1 MIYRFIDNIGDFFT
15 PGYYTD
21 DFMDKVISMYINSI
35 DTLEDTEDGDRDS
48 KSAIIRSINSRFS
61 GLKAKYYA
69 FKNLVIENKLHKKH
83 IIKETHEFNSEVMA
97 ALGYDT
103 TPAYSSWIHID
114 SHSVVPAR
122 SVLVNGDKTR
132 LVIMEMQPMIKCSED
147 DQPAGLFE
155 QQYNDD
161 EVTKEQKYF
170 YPHWSEVIQ
179 KPLPEGCKISP
190 SKINEA
196 VSAIFNLPE
205 QRPQYILILA
215 GNVIML
221 IEQDK
226 WDHGAYL
233 KFDLEELFSE
243 ASIAKFKDYY
253 TLFYLLT
260 AKEVLAGDAH
270 LMEQISEESFKNAYE
285 VTKDLKNGVIRAVE
299 LLANEAIHYKKNV
312 LGLEFDETDD
322 SFEAK
327 VKDDCLTIIYRL
339 LFIFYAEARP
349 EIGILPMN
357 DEIYAKGYSLDI
369 LRDLEQTPL
378 KSDQERNSYFFNDSL
393 WTLFRLIC
401 EGHHDADNQFVSF
414 SVRKI
419 DSPLFDDSQLKV
431 LQGVRFRNCI
441 WQEIICSLSLSEE
454 QSRKSRGRISYANLG
469 INQLGSVYESLLAY
483 RGFYAEE
490 DYIEVHKAND
500 PKDGTFLVPRS
511 RMGDFHDNE
520 ILKKPNGEM
529 VVLEKGQF
537 VYRLNGRDRKKSASY
552 YTPEILTKSTV
563 KYTLKGFVDRLES
576 GEMEAKELLKLKI
589 LEPAMGAAAFQNEVI
604 NQVAE
609 LYLKYRQK
617 ETGKRIAPH
626 KYRDELQKVKAYIAT
641 KNIYGVDLNPTAI
654 ELGKLSLWLNVI
666 HKDMETPFFGH
677 RIALGNAVIGAWF
690 KAYDESELCKAERTK
705 YVNTEWWTKAPH
717 LLHFSKERKKIVR
730 KVNEIYHFLVPDKNM
745 LGVLKIAE
753 QKAAN
758 PEKAKAM
765 AAILKEWTKPI
776 TKEETLI
783 LRRLSQGI
791 DKLISDYIVYQEKI
805 EKLTANNYEVWEHR
819 TYHNAAISMFSDKQA
834 LIDSRNA
841 RNNAFY
847 KLKTIMDYW
856 CSLWFWEYEDSIL
869 LPQNRADYWLDIQ
882 GIIGLSF
889 SSAPAPKAPVVT
901 ETLPDLFAQDEEPQL
916 DEEEETVYTRQDAKE
931 ILEKYKSDSVL
942 FEESGRIPI
951 VQKLADRYHFFH
963 PMLEFIEVFWLRDGF
978 DVIVGNPPWLKLEFD
993 ESDIIA
999 ERYPEISI
1007 RKVSAPQAR
1016 SMRDS
1021 LFAEN
1026 LALKNIYQSE
1036 EIENICCGT
1045 FMNASCNYPLLVG
1058 QQTNL
1063 YKCVLENGFY
1073 MISPIGYMGLLHPE
1087 TVYDDPKGQPLRK
1100 EIYKRLRYHFQY
1112 QNALNLFAEVAHRER
1127 YGTSI
1132 YGYHREYTSFDSIN
1146 NLFHPMTIDLCY
1158 SHDGCGK
1165 CGGIKVN
1172 GDWNLSGH
1180 KERIIHYN
1188 EENLTVLRDTFEDST
1203 ADWSTVKLTSIHS
1216 SQIIDIFKRIS
1227 LFKKHVR
1234 DYEYINTEGL
1244 HEANAVDAGI
1254 MTRETKEAAID
1265 SYEVIY
1271 SGPHFFISTPTYKT
1285 PRSKCINKADYD
1297 TINQTL
1303 ISADYIQRTN
1313 YVPRISVPE
1322 YKNLFQG
1329 FPVAKDSNGNN
1340 ICEPWIDYYKIA
1352 CRKMLNQAGERT
1364 LTGCIL
1370 PPKVSHI
1377 NGAISFVF
1385 KKREYMIECMGLL
1398 SSTLLDFYLKTIGA
1412 QNLNRSRFD
1421 SFPLGIESKF
1431 LTSLYARTLLL
1442 NCLTSAYSNLWENMW
1457 KNDYT
1462 KEVWSKND
1470 TRLKDFTLLHQ
1481 HWSWE
1486 IPLRNFY
1493 ERRLALVEID
1503 VIVAMALGLEL
1514 KDLEMI
1520 YTIQFPVLQQNE
1532 EDTWYDQ
1539 KGNIV
1544 FTCSKGLVGIG
1555 LDRKDWENIKDQK
1568 EGETYVHT
1576 IDPAKSE
1583 LYGGQ
1588 HVTYYAPYTKC
1599 DRIEDYRRAWAHF
1612 EKIFKEEE

>member
-243 ASIAKFKDYY
+243 ASISKFKDYY

-299 LLANEAIHYKKNV
+299 LLANEAIHYKKKV

-431 LQGVRFRNCI
+431 LQRVRFRNCI

-791 DKLISDYIVYQEKI
+791 DKLISDYIVHQEKI

-901 ETLPDLFAQDEEPQL
+901 ETLPDLFSQDEETQV
-916 DEEEETVYTRQDAKE
+916 DEEVETVYTRQDAKE
-931 ILEKYKSDSVL
+931 ILEKYKSDSAL

-993 ESDIIA
+993 EKDIIG
-999 ERYPEISI
+999 EKFPEVQI
-1007 RKVSAPQAR
+1007 RKTSTLDVKSIKNAIFESNEFLRCAYINEQVDSTCSA
-1016 SMRDS
+1016 
-1021 LFAEN
+1021 L
-1026 LALKNIYQSE
+1026 
-1036 EIENICCGT
+1036 
-1045 FMNASCNYPLLVG
+1045 FMNAQANYPLLLG

-1063 YKCVLENGFY
+1063 YKCVLENGLALL
-1073 MISPIGYMGLLHPE
+1073 SEHGYMGLLHPDGI
-1087 TVYDDPKGQPLRK
+1087 YDDPNGQPLRK
-1100 EIYKRLRYHFQY
+1100 AVYRHLQYHFQFV
-1112 QNALNLFAEVAHRER
+1112 NVLKLFAEILHWTI
-1127 YGTSI
+1127 YSI
-1132 YGYHREYTSFDSIN
+1132 QVYRGKESEPNFISIN
-1146 NLFHPMTIDLCY
+1146 NLYHPSTIESSLV
-1158 SHDGCGK
+1158 HDGTGK
-1165 CGGIKVN
+1165 CYGLKIGGKWNVN
-1172 GDWNLSGH
+1172 GH
-1180 KERIIHYN
+1180 KSRIIHYTK
-1188 EENLTVLRDTFEDST
+1188 EELLILSQTFEDSN
-1203 ADWSTVKLTSIHS
+1203 DWESAKLTCIHS
-1216 SQIIDIFKRIS
+1216 LDIIEILKIFNSFSTHVSDFERIIR
-1227 LFKKHVR
+1227 VGW
-1234 DYEYINTEGL
+1234 D
-1244 HEANAVDAGI
+1244 EANAVKAGI
-1254 MTRETKEAAID
+1254 VKPGLYEDFHGPYET
-1265 SYEVIY
+1265 IY
-1271 SGPHFFISTPTYKT
+1271 SGPHFYVANPLYKT
-1285 PRSKCINKADYD
+1285 PRSKYKSHADYD
-1297 TINQTL
+1297 SIDLSKIGQNYRARTL
-1303 ISADYIQRTN
+1303 YKPGIDLIEFRATN
-1313 YVPRISVPE
+1313 P
-1322 YKNLFQG
+1322 G
-1329 FPVAKDSNGNN
+1329 FEGSSY
-1340 ICEPWIDYYKIA
+1340 WIDYYKLA
-1352 CRKMLNQAGERT
+1352 FRKMLSQSGERT
-1364 LTGCIL
+1364 LTSSIL
-1370 PPKVSHI
+1370 PAKTSHV
-1377 NGAISFVF
+1377 GGVISIAFKDLKELVEFSGLSFSIVF
-1385 KKREYMIECMGLL
+1385 
-1398 SSTLLDFYLKTIGA
+1398 DFIMKTIGA
-1412 QNLNRSRFD
+1412 GNLYDSRLA
-1421 SFPLGIESKF
+1421 SFPLGIAKKYIAPLFVRS
-1431 LTSLYARTLLL
+1431 LLL
-1442 NCLTSAYSNLWENMW
+1442 NCLTEDYAELWNKCW
-1457 KNDYT
+1457 NNVYNNDS
-1462 KEVWSKND
+1462 WSIND
-1470 TRLKDFTLLHQ
+1470 TRLKNFEGLKSTWDST
-1481 HWSWE
+1481 
-1486 IPLRNFY
+1486 IPLKTYY
-1493 ERRLALVEID
+1493 ERRIALVEID
-1503 VIVAMALGLEL
+1503 VITALALGLNLQHLEL
-1514 KDLEMI
+1514 IYEM
-1520 YTIQFPVLQQNE
+1520 QFPVLQQNE

-1544 FTCSKGLVGIG
+1544 FTCSKGLTGVG
-1555 LDRKDWENIKDQK
+1555 LDRKDWETIRNQK

-1588 HVTYYAPYTKC
+1588 QVTYYAPYTKC
-1599 DRIEDYRRAWAHF
+1599 DRIDDYRRAWAHF

>member
-83 IIKETHEFNSEVMA
+83 IIKETHEFNSEVME

-122 SVLVNGDKTR
+122 SVLVNGDKTK

-243 ASIAKFKDYY
+243 ASISKFKDYY

-500 PKDGTFLVPRS
+500 PKDGTFLIPRS

-563 KYTLKGFVDRLES
+563 KYTLIGFVDRLES

-690 KAYDESELCKAERTK
+690 KAYDESELCKTERTK

-717 LLHFSKERKKIVR
+717 LLHFSKERKKIIR
-730 KVNEIYHFLVPDKNM
+730 KVNEIYHFLLPDKNM
-745 LGVLKIAE
+745 LGVLKISE

-758 PEKAKAM
+758 PEKAKKM

-776 TKEETLI
+776 TKEETVI

-791 DKLISDYIVYQEKI
+791 DKLISDYIQYQEKV

-819 TYHNAAISMFSDKQA
+819 SYQNFAISHFNDKQA
-834 LIDSRNA
+834 LVDSRNA

-856 CSLWFWEYEDSIL
+856 CSLWFWEYEDSAL
-869 LPQNRADYWLDIQ
+869 LPEDRMNYWLDIQ
-882 GIIGLSF
+882 GIIGLNM
-889 SSAPAPKAPVVT
+889 SSTPQSKPEESKEV
-901 ETLPDLFAQDEEPQL
+901 LPDLFAAEE
-916 DEEEETVYTRQDAKE
+916 DNTEEEEVVYTRQDADD
-931 ILEKYKSDSVL
+931 IMSKYKSRATLLDEV
-942 FEESGRIPI
+942 EENFRIPI
-951 VQKLADRYHFFH
+951 VQKLAERYHFFH

-978 DVIVGNPPWLKLEFD
+978 DVIVGNPPWIITEFD
-993 ESDIIA
+993 VLDLFSDK
-999 ERYPEISI
+999 YPELILRGHTSPSV
-1007 RKVSAPQAR
+1007 RAEKEKYFYGAP
-1016 SMRDS
+1016 
-1021 LFAEN
+1021 E
-1026 LALKNIYQSE
+1026 LKIAYQQESTGQVCSNIFTGS
-1036 EIENICCGT
+1036 C
-1045 FMNASCNYPLLVG
+1045 CNYPYLTG
-1058 QQTNL
+1058 IKTDL
-1063 YKCVLENGFY
+1063 YLCILENSLDILSSEGF
-1073 MISPIGYMGLLHPE
+1073 IGMVHPE
-1087 TVYDDPKGQPLRK
+1087 SVYENARLSTFRE
-1100 EIYKRLRYHFQY
+1100 EIYHRVRYHFQY
-1112 QNALNLFAEVAHRER
+1112 YNELRLFAEVHHEKP
-1127 YGTSI
+1127 YGVNI
-1132 YGYHREYTSFDSIN
+1132 YGGRKEQIGFYSLHNLYHPSTIDGCFTHNGHGICYGKKVQGKWNTLPHKDRIVFFNNDTLSILAKTYENDDACNLCPKLVNTQNQSTINIIKRLSEFPHHVVDFDTIITTGFNETTAVDDNFIERKTGVPSLGDEIILNGPHIYVATSFYKMPRTSVTN
-1146 NLFHPMTIDLCY
+1146 NSSYDVIDYTKIHEDFTPATCFT
-1158 SHDGCGK
+1158 SK
-1165 CGGIKVN
+1165 
-1172 GDWNLSGH
+1172 LSP
-1180 KERIIHYN
+1180 
-1188 EENLTVLRDTFEDST
+1188 
-1203 ADWSTVKLTSIHS
+1203 
-1216 SQIIDIFKRIS
+1216 
-1227 LFKKHVR
+1227 
-1234 DYEYINTEGL
+1234 
-1244 HEANAVDAGI
+1244 VD
-1254 MTRETKEAAID
+1254 
-1265 SYEVIY
+1265 
-1271 SGPHFFISTPTYKT
+1271 F
-1285 PRSKCINKADYD
+1285 RSKIKGFKIEGSENDYD
-1297 TINQTL
+1297 CWL
-1303 ISADYIQRTN
+1303 
-1313 YVPRISVPE
+1313 
-1322 YKNLFQG
+1322 
-1329 FPVAKDSNGNN
+1329 
-1340 ICEPWIDYYKIA
+1340 DYYKLAISEWVGPDA
-1352 CRKMLNQAGERT
+1352 ERT
-1364 LTGCIL
+1364 LSGGIISPGIHHIGTIVSVTFKDLYKMVELAGLISSL
-1370 PPKVSHI
+1370 P
-1377 NGAISFVF
+1377 
-1385 KKREYMIECMGLL
+1385 
-1398 SSTLLDFYLKTIGA
+1398 LDFYMKTTGAKHVKQYRIEAFPIGI
-1412 QNLNRSRFD
+1412 NDKYL
-1421 SFPLGIESKF
+1421 P
-1431 LTSLYARTLLL
+1431 SLLARTLRL
-1442 NCLTSAYSNLWENMW
+1442 NCLTKSYSGLLRAVWKDEYQLENWSISDDRLTPFSSM
-1457 KNDYT
+1457 T
-1462 KEVWSKND
+1462 KEWSYN
-1470 TRLKDFTLLHQ
+1470 T
-1481 HWSWE
+1481 
-1486 IPLRNFY
+1486 PLRTYF
-1493 ERRLALVEID
+1493 ERRQALVEID
-1503 VIVAMALGLEL
+1503 VITAMAIGLKL
-1514 KDLEMI
+1514 YDLESM
-1520 YTIQFPVLQQNE
+1520 YNIQFSVMQGYE
-1532 EDTWYDQ
+1532 EDTFYD
-1539 KGNIV
+1539 KNGNIV
-1544 FTCSKGLVGIG
+1544 YTKNVQGLKGVGISRTIW
-1555 LDRKDWENIKDQK
+1555 DSIRNQK

-1588 HVTYYAPYTKC
+1588 QVTYYAPYTKC

>member
-1 MIYRFIDNIGDFFT
+1 MIYRFIDNIGDYFT
-15 PGYYTD
+15 PGYYTE
-21 DFMDKVISMYINSI
+21 DFKDKVINMYMDSI
-35 DTLEDTEDGDRDS
+35 DTLEETEEGDLDTKG
-48 KSAIIRSINSRFS
+48 ALIRRLNARFS
-61 GLKAKYYA
+61 GLKNKYYQY
-69 FKNLVIENKLHKKH
+69 KNLVKENKLHKKY
-83 IIKETHEFNSEVMA
+83 IIKETHDFNTELME

-103 TPAYSSWIHID
+103 TPAYSQWIHID

-122 SVLVNGDKTR
+122 SVLFNGDQTK
-132 LVIMEMQPMIKCSED
+132 LVILEMQPMIKFNED
-147 DQPAGLFE
+147 EQPAGLFE
-155 QQYNDD
+155 QQFND
-161 EVTKEQKYF
+161 EEGTKTKEQKYY

-179 KPLPEGCKISP
+179 KPIPEGCKIDP
-190 SKINEA
+190 SKVNEA

-215 GNVIML
+215 GNIVML

-226 WDHGAYL
+226 WDQGAYL

-243 ASIAKFKDYY
+243 ASITKFKDYY
-253 TLFYLLT
+253 ALFYLLT
-260 AKEVLAGDAH
+260 AKEILAGDAH
-270 LMEQISEESFKNAYE
+270 LMEQINEESYKNAYE

-299 LLANEAIHYKKNV
+299 LLANEALHHMKNIQ
-312 LGLEFDETDD
+312 GLEFDETDD
-322 SFEAK
+322 TFEAK
-327 VKDDCLTIIYRL
+327 VKDDCLTIVYRL

-401 EGHHDADNQFVSF
+401 EGYHDVDNDFVSF
-414 SVRKI
+414 SVKKI
-419 DSPLFDDSQLKV
+419 DSPLFDDNNLKA
-431 LQGVRFRNCI
+431 LKGVRYRNSV

-469 INQLGSVYESLLAY
+469 VNQLGSVYESLLAY

-490 DYIEVHKAND
+490 DYIEVHKAGD

-511 RMGDFHDNE
+511 RMNDFNDNE
-520 ILKKPNGEM
+520 ILKDNKGNI
-529 VVLEKGQF
+529 VILEKGSF

-563 KYTLKGFVDRLES
+563 KYTLKGFVDKLEA

-604 NQVAE
+604 NQVSE

-765 AAILKEWTKPI
+765 AAIIKEWTKPI

-791 DKLISDYIVYQEKI
+791 DKLISDYIIHQEKI

-856 CSLWFWEYEDSIL
+856 CSLWFWEYEDSLL

-889 SSAPAPKAPVVT
+889 SATPVQKAPVVT
-901 ETLPDLFAQDEEPQL
+901 ETLPNLFAQDEETQV
-916 DEEEETVYTRQDAKE
+916 DEEVETVYTRQDAKE

-951 VQKLADRYHFFH
+951 VQKLAERYHFFH

-978 DVIVGNPPWLKLEFD
+978 DVIVGNPPWIKLEFD
-993 ESDIIA
+993 EKDIIA
-999 ERYPEISI
+999 EKYPEVAI
-1007 RKVSAPQAR
+1007 RKTSAPEVR
-1016 SMRDS
+1016 EKKEH
-1021 LFAEN
+1021 LFN
-1026 LALKNIYQSE
+1026 NSNIYSLYKSESE
-1036 EIENICCGT
+1036 ECYCQSVFLNSV
-1045 FMNASCNYPLLVG
+1045 ANYSLLVG
-1058 QQTNL
+1058 QQTDL
-1063 YKCVLENGFY
+1063 YKCILTNCFDLLSNNGF
-1073 MISPIGYMGLLHPE
+1073 MGLLHPE
-1087 TVYDDPKGQPLRK
+1087 SVYDDPKGQPLRK
-1100 EIYKRLRYHFQY
+1100 VIFNRLRYHFQY
-1112 QNALNLFAEVAHRER
+1112 HNELSLFAEVHHSTK
-1127 YGTSI
+1127 YGTQVYGGTQSI
-1132 YGYHREYTSFDSIN
+1132 INFDSIH
-1146 NLFHPMTIDLCY
+1146 NLFHPSTVDACY
-1158 SHDGCGK
+1158 IHPGGGK
-1165 CGGIKVN
+1165 CPGIKER
-1172 GDWNLSGH
+1172 GKWCIDGH
-1180 KERIIHYN
+1180 KNRIVHIGPEELQIIANTFEDGAEYTTTKLVSIHAIDII
-1188 EENLTVLRDTFEDST
+1188 TVLRALSTFPT
-1203 ADWSTVKLTSIHS
+1203 
-1216 SQIIDIFKRIS
+1216 
-1227 LFKKHVR
+1227 HVR
-1234 DYEYINTEGL
+1234 DYDRVITEGL
-1244 HEANAVDAGI
+1244 HETNAVDEGI
-1254 MTRETKEAAID
+1254 MVRQSSYTSIDNYET
-1265 SYEVIY
+1265 IY
-1271 SGPHFFISTPTYKT
+1271 SGPHFFVSNPLYKN
-1285 PRSKCINKADYD
+1285 PRTNCKLNSDYD
-1297 TINQTL
+1297 TLNLLNIPE
-1303 ISADYIQRTN
+1303 DYIPRTN
-1313 YVPRISVPE
+1313 YKPIVSE
-1322 YKNLFQG
+1322 SKFKNLIPG
-1329 FPVAKDSNGNN
+1329 FCIEDTGDEIVYDA
-1340 ICEPWIDYYKIA
+1340 WIDYYKLA
-1352 CRKMLNQAGERT
+1352 FRRMVGAGSERT
-1364 LTGCIL
+1364 LSGAIL
-1370 PPKVSHI
+1370 PTKVSHS
-1377 NGAISFVF
+1377 GAVISIIF
-1385 KKREYMIECMGLL
+1385 KDERLLVELTAL
-1398 SSTLLDFYLKTIGA
+1398 SSSVPLDFYLKSIGA
-1412 QNLNRSRFD
+1412 MNFHTSRVE
-1421 SFPLGIESKF
+1421 SLPLGIQEKYRNP
-1431 LTSLYARTLLL
+1431 LIVRALML
-1442 NCLTSAYSNLWENMW
+1442 NCLTKPYSILWEKCYQETFIKDNW
-1457 KNDYT
+1457 SYT
-1462 KEVWSKND
+1462 DS
-1470 TRLKDFTLLHQ
+1470 RLSPYSRLHRK
-1481 HWSWE
+1481 WD
-1486 IPLRNFY
+1486 INTPLRSLY
-1493 ERRLALVEID
+1493 ERRQALIEID
-1503 VIVAMALGLEL
+1503 VISAMALGLSL
-1514 KDLEMI
+1514 KDLEFI
-1520 YTIQFPVLQQNE
+1520 YSIQFPILQQNE
-1532 EDTWYDQ
+1532 EDTWYDS
-1539 KGNIV
+1539 KGNVV
-1544 FTCSKGLVGIG
+1544 FTCSRGLLGVGVE
-1555 LDRKDWENIKDQK
+1555 RTTWESIRNQK
-1568 EGETYVHT
+1568 EGETYIHT

-1583 LYGGQ
+1583 LYSGQ
-1588 HVTYYAPYTKC
+1588 QVTYYAPYTKC
-1599 DRIEDYRRAWAHF
+1599 DRIEDYRRAWTHF

>member
-690 KAYDESELCKAERTK
+690 KAYDESELCKTERTK
-705 YVNTEWWTKAPH
+705 YVNTEWWTKSPH
-717 LLHFSKERKKIVR
+717 LLHFSKERKKIIR
-730 KVNEIYHFLVPDKNM
+730 KVNEIYHFLLPDKNM
-745 LGVLKIAE
+745 LGVLKISE

-758 PEKAKAM
+758 PEKAKKM

-776 TKEETLI
+776 TKEETVI

-791 DKLISDYIVYQEKI
+791 DKLICDYIQYQEKV

-819 TYHNAAISMFSDKQA
+819 SYQNFAISHFNDKQA
-834 LIDSRNA
+834 LVDSRNA

-856 CSLWFWEYEDSIL
+856 CSLWFWEYEDSAL
-869 LPQNRADYWLDIQ
+869 LPEDRMNYWLDIQ
-882 GIIGLSF
+882 GIIGLNM
-889 SSAPAPKAPVVT
+889 SSTPQSKPEESKEV
-901 ETLPDLFAQDEEPQL
+901 LPDLFATEE
-916 DEEEETVYTRQDAKE
+916 DNTEEEEVVYTRQDADD
-931 ILEKYKSDSVL
+931 IMSKYKSRATLLDEV
-942 FEESGRIPI
+942 EENFRIPI

-978 DVIVGNPPWLKLEFD
+978 DVIVGNPPWLKLVFEEGD
-993 ESDIIA
+993 LISDK
-999 ERYPEISI
+999 YPEVSI
-1007 RKVSAPQAR
+1007 RKISGPEINKRKENFLSNPFLKEQFR
-1016 SMRDS
+1016 NEE
-1021 LFAEN
+1021 AEFYCST
-1026 LALKNIYQSE
+1026 A
-1036 EIENICCGT
+1036 
-1045 FMNASCNYPLLVG
+1045 FMNAGCNYPLLIG

-1063 YKCVLENGFY
+1063 YRCVLENCLQL
-1073 MISPIGYMGLLHPE
+1073 IANTGYLGLLHPE
-1087 TVYDDPKGQPLRK
+1087 GIYDDPKGSTLRK
-1100 EIYKRLRYHFQY
+1100 HIYPRLRYHFQY
-1112 QNALNLFAEVAHRER
+1112 VNELQLFAEVHHSTK
-1127 YGTSI
+1127 YGCHIYSGTQNAIHFQSI
-1132 YGYHREYTSFDSIN
+1132 HNLYHPSTV
-1146 NLFHPMTIDLCY
+1146 DLCY
-1158 SHDGCGK
+1158 NHDGNGI
-1165 CGGIKVN
+1165 CGGFKQN
-1172 GDWNLSGH
+1172 GKW
-1180 KERIIHYN
+1180 
-1188 EENLTVLRDTFEDST
+1188 
-1203 ADWSTVKLTSIHS
+1203 
-1216 SQIIDIFKRIS
+1216 
-1227 LFKKHVR
+1227 
-1234 DYEYINTEGL
+1234 NTEGHKQRIVNFKETELKILANTFEPGASWESTKLVSVHSTAVIDILGKLSSFKTHTEDFLPFITQAL
-1244 HEANAVDAGI
+1244 HETYAVTDGTMIRDTDYPAYN
-1254 MTRETKEAAID
+1254 E
-1265 SYEVIY
+1265 YEMIY
-1271 SGPHFFISTPTYKT
+1271 SGPHLFVSNPVYKN
-1285 PRSKCINKADYD
+1285 PYEVCKLNSDYD
-1297 TINQTL
+1297 AIDICQ
-1303 ISADYIQRTN
+1303 IDEDFFPRHN
-1313 YVPRISVPE
+1313 YKPKTDLHN
-1322 YKNLFQG
+1322 YKNIIKG
-1329 FPVAKDSNGNN
+1329 FDEQDCPL
-1340 ICEPWIDYYKIA
+1340 WIDSYRCA
-1352 CRKMLNQAGERT
+1352 FRKRVGSASERT
-1364 LTGCIL
+1364 LTGAII
-1370 PPKVSHI
+1370 PPKTSHI
-1377 NGAISFVF
+1377 ATVISLMF
-1385 KKREYMIECMGLL
+1385 KNTKHLL
-1398 SSTLLDFYLKTIGA
+1398 EFTGITSSLTLDFYIKTTGCADIYPT
-1412 QNLNRSRFD
+1412 NLN
-1421 SFPLGIESKF
+1421 SFPLGIDSKY
-1431 LTSLYARTLLL
+1431 LNELIPRVLLL
-1442 NCLTSAYSNLWENMW
+1442 NCVNKAYTQLWNSNFEDSY
-1457 KNDYT
+1457 KNCR
-1462 KEVWSKND
+1462 WSIKD
-1470 TRLKDFTLLHQ
+1470 ERLKPFSTLEAI
-1481 HWSWE
+1481 WNSKT
-1486 IPLRNFY
+1486 PLRNYF
-1493 ERRLALVEID
+1493 ERRYALVEID
-1503 VIVAMALGLEL
+1503 VITAMAFGLTL
-1514 KDLEMI
+1514 SDLITM
-1520 YTIQFPVLQQNE
+1520 YKIQFPIMQQYE
-1532 EDTWYDQ
+1532 DDTWYD
-1539 KGNIV
+1539 KNGNIV
-1544 FTCSKGLVGIG
+1544 FTCSKGLIGVGV
-1555 LDRKDWENIKDQK
+1555 DRKVWDIIRYQK
-1568 EGETYVHT
+1568 AGETHSHT
-1576 IDPAKSE
+1576 IDPARSE

-1588 HVTYYAPYTKC
+1588 QVTYYAPYTKC
-1599 DRIEDYRRAWAHF
+1599 DRIEDYRKAWAHF

>member
-61 GLKAKYYA
+61 GLKAKYYT

-83 IIKETHEFNSEVMA
+83 IIKETHEFNSEVME

-205 QRPQYILILA
+205 QRPQYILLLA
-215 GNVIML
+215 GNIIML

-717 LLHFSKERKKIVR
+717 LLHFSKERKKIIR

-791 DKLISDYIVYQEKI
+791 DKLISDYIVHQEKI

-889 SSAPAPKAPVVT
+889 SSAPTPKTPVVT
-901 ETLPDLFAQDEEPQL
+901 ETLPDLFSQDEETQV
-916 DEEEETVYTRQDAKE
+916 DEEVETVYTRQDAKE

-951 VQKLADRYHFFH
+951 VQKLAERYHFFH

-993 ESDIIA
+993 EQDIIA
-999 ERYPEISI
+999 EKYPEVAV
-1007 RKVSAPQAR
+1007 RKISAPK
-1016 SMRDS
+1016 
-1021 LFAEN
+1021 
-1026 LALKNIYQSE
+1026 LKNIKVELFDNNPIIRSVYNNE
-1036 EIENICCGT
+1036 LVENVCSGI
-1045 FMNASCNYPLLVG
+1045 FMNSFCNYSILNG

-1063 YKCVLENGFY
+1063 YKCVLANGF
-1073 MISPIGYMGLLHPE
+1073 SLLSNFGNMGLLHPE
-1087 TVYDDPKGQPLRK
+1087 GIYDDPKGEPLRK
-1100 EIYKRLRYHFQY
+1100 IVYHRLRYHFQFC
-1112 QNALNLFAEVAHRER
+1112 NELLLFAEIDHHTK
-1127 YGTSI
+1127 YGCHI
-1132 YGYHREYTSFDSIN
+1132 YGEEKNTIDFFSIH
-1146 NLFHPMTIDLCY
+1146 NLFHPTTID
-1158 SHDGCGK
+1158 GCFVHNGGGT
-1165 CGGIKVN
+1165 CHGIKKE
-1172 GDWNLSGH
+1172 GRWNIESHAKRLIRFTDKELKVLAKVFDNTVESYESTKLMSIHTTDIIQILEKLSSF
-1180 KERIIHYN
+1180 
-1188 EENLTVLRDTFEDST
+1188 TSFLRDYRT
-1203 ADWSTVKLTSIHS
+1203 
-1216 SQIIDIFKRIS
+1216 II
-1227 LFKKHVR
+1227 
-1234 DYEYINTEGL
+1234 TEGL
-1244 HEANAVDAGI
+1244 HNTGAVVDGTI
-1254 MTRETKEAAID
+1254 KKVD
-1265 SYEVIY
+1265 DYYPDYENYELIF
-1271 SGPHFFISTPTYKT
+1271 SGPHFYENTPFNKT
-1285 PRSKCINKADYD
+1285 PRKICGFNLDYD
-1297 TINQTL
+1297 LLNHHLTCD
-1303 ISADYIQRTN
+1303 DYCPRTN
-1313 YVPRISVPE
+1313 YIPIIDLIR
-1322 YKNLFQG
+1322 YKNLIPG
-1329 FPVAKDSNGNN
+1329 FIEEK
-1340 ICEPWIDYYKIA
+1340 PWIDHYRVAY
-1352 CRKMLNQAGERT
+1352 RNMLGQSGERT
-1364 LTGCIL
+1364 LVSTII
-1370 PPKVSHI
+1370 PPKTSHVHTVCSVCFETDD
-1377 NGAISFVF
+1377 NC
-1385 KKREYMIECMGLL
+1385 IELAAL
-1398 SSTLLDFYLKTIGA
+1398 SGSIILDFYAKTLGA
-1412 QNLNRSRFD
+1412 SNLSVSRLG
-1421 SFPLGIESKF
+1421 SFPLGLNVQYKEQ
-1431 LTSLYARTLLL
+1431 LTSRILRL
-1442 NCLTSAYSNLWENMW
+1442 NCLTSAYSQLWENNYSDNYRKHNW
-1457 KNDYT
+1457 SLNDDRLSPFSNLNKKWCRGYTLKN
-1462 KEVWSKND
+1462 
-1470 TRLKDFTLLHQ
+1470 
-1481 HWSWE
+1481 
-1486 IPLRNFY
+1486 IY
-1493 ERRLALVEID
+1493 ERRYAQIEID
-1503 VIVAMALGLEL
+1503 VICAIGLNL
-1514 KDLEMI
+1514 SLDDLILM
-1520 YTIQFPVLQQNE
+1520 YNLQFPVLKNNE
-1532 EDTWYDQ
+1532 DNTWYDS
-1539 KGNIV
+1539 KGNVV
-1544 FTCSKGLVGIG
+1544 FTQNRGLLGAGV
-1555 LDRKDWENIKDQK
+1555 DNKTWEIIRDQK
-1568 EGETYVHT
+1568 DGEIYIHT
-1576 IDPAKSE
+1576 IDPARSE

-1588 HVTYYAPYTKC
+1588 QVTYYAPYTKC
-1599 DRIEDYRRAWAHF
+1599 DRIEDYKRAWAHF

>member
-1 MIYRFIDNIGDFFT
+1 MIYRFIDNIGDYFT
-15 PGYYTD
+15 PGYYTE
-21 DFMDKVISMYINSI
+21 DFKDKVINMYMDSI
-35 DTLEDTEDGDRDS
+35 DTLEETEEGDLDTKGTL
-48 KSAIIRSINSRFS
+48 IRRLNARFS
-61 GLKAKYYA
+61 GLKNKYYQY
-69 FKNLVIENKLHKKH
+69 KNLVKENKLHKKY
-83 IIKETHEFNSEVMA
+83 IIKETHDFNTELME

-103 TPAYSSWIHID
+103 TPAYSQWIHID

-122 SVLVNGDKTR
+122 SVLFNGDQTK
-132 LVIMEMQPMIKCSED
+132 LVILEMQPMIKFNED

-155 QQYNDD
+155 QQFND
-161 EVTKEQKYF
+161 EEGTKTKEQKYY

-179 KPLPEGCKISP
+179 KPIPEGCKIDP
-190 SKINEA
+190 SKVNEA

-215 GNVIML
+215 GNIVML

-226 WDHGAYL
+226 WDQGAYL

-243 ASIAKFKDYY
+243 ASITKFKDYY
-253 TLFYLLT
+253 ALFYLLT
-260 AKEVLAGDAH
+260 AKEILAGDAH
-270 LMEQISEESFKNAYE
+270 LMEQINEESYKNAYE

-299 LLANEAIHYKKNV
+299 LLANEALHHMKNIQ
-312 LGLEFDETDD
+312 GLEFDETDD
-322 SFEAK
+322 TFEAK
-327 VKDDCLTIIYRL
+327 VKDDCLTIVYRL

-401 EGHHDADNQFVSF
+401 EGYHDANNDFVSF
-414 SVRKI
+414 SVKKI
-419 DSPLFDDSQLKV
+419 DSPLFDDNNLKV
-431 LQGVRFRNCI
+431 LKGVRYRNSV

-469 INQLGSVYESLLAY
+469 VNQLGSVYESLLAY

-490 DYIEVHKAND
+490 DYIEVHKAGD

-511 RMGDFHDNE
+511 RMNDFNDNE
-520 ILKKPNGEM
+520 ILKDNKGNI
-529 VVLEKGQF
+529 VILEKGSF

-563 KYTLKGFVDRLES
+563 KYTLKGFVDKLEA

-604 NQVAE
+604 NQVSE

-791 DKLISDYIVYQEKI
+791 DKLISDYIVHQEKI

-856 CSLWFWEYEDSIL
+856 CSLWFWEYDDARE
-869 LPQNRADYWLDIQ
+869 LPPNRMEYWMDIQ
-882 GIIGLSF
+882 GIIGMAFSPSHAQKPQVVNDSYPNLF
-889 SSAPAPKAPVVT
+889 SSDEDST
-901 ETLPDLFAQDEEPQL
+901 EI
-916 DEEEETVYTRQDAKE
+916 EEEVVYTRQDAKA
-931 ILEKYKSDSVL
+931 ILEQYKSETDRMH
-942 FEESGRIPI
+942 EDNYRIPI
-951 VQKLADRYHFFH
+951 VQKIADRYHFFH

-993 ESDIIA
+993 EQGIIS
-999 ERYPEISI
+999 EKYPEVAI
-1007 RKVSAPQAR
+1007 RNYSGPDVSKLIAKYFEQNNN
-1016 SMRDS
+1016 
-1021 LFAEN
+1021 LFLLYNNEQN
-1026 LALKNIYQSE
+1026 E
-1036 EIENICCGT
+1036 TICQGV
-1045 FMNASCNYPLLVG
+1045 FMNVASNYPLLEG
-1058 QQTNL
+1058 QKNNL
-1063 YKCVLENGFY
+1063 YKCVLENGFS
-1073 MISPIGYMGLLHPE
+1073 MLSDFGYMGLLHPE
-1087 TVYDDPKGQPLRK
+1087 GIYDDPNGDKLRK
-1100 EIYKRLRYHFQY
+1100 EVYKRLRYHFQY
-1112 QNALNLFAEVAHRER
+1112 QNEFKLFAEVHNETLF
-1127 YGTSI
+1127 GSHI
-1132 YGYHREYTSFDSIN
+1132 YGSKQDNVNFISIHD
-1146 NLFHPMTIDLCY
+1146 LFTPNTIESCFN
-1158 SHDGCGK
+1158 HDGFGI
-1165 CGGIKVN
+1165 CGGMKKN
-1172 GDWNLSGH
+1172 GKWNTEGH
-1180 KERIIHYN
+1180 KDRVVNITEKELI
-1188 EENLTVLRDTFEDST
+1188 VLSETFEESHKEDC
-1203 ADWSTVKLTSIHS
+1203 AKLVTIHS
-1216 SQIIDIFKRIS
+1216 KKIINVLAKLSSFS
-1227 LFKKHVR
+1227 THVR
-1234 DYEYINTEGL
+1234 DFSRIITQGLNETNSVKDGITKRQTGYVTYESG
-1244 HEANAVDAGI
+1244 D
-1254 MTRETKEAAID
+1254 M
-1265 SYEVIY
+1265 IY
-1271 SGPHFFISTPTYKT
+1271 SGPHFYVGNPFYKT
-1285 PRSKCINKADYD
+1285 PRAICNTNRAYDNIEPHLMSEDY
-1297 TINQTL
+1297 L
-1303 ISADYIQRTN
+1303 PRTN
-1313 YVPRISVPE
+1313 YVPAMNIID
-1322 YKNLFQG
+1322 YKNIIQG
-1329 FPVAKDSNGNN
+1329 FGIKSSQCADNWN
-1340 ICEPWIDYYKIA
+1340 DYYKVGY
-1352 CRKMLNQAGERT
+1352 RNMLSQIGERT
-1364 LTGCIL
+1364 LFTAIL
-1370 PPKVSHI
+1370 ANHSSHI
-1377 NGAISFVF
+1377 HTVCSAVMESESLN
-1385 KKREYMIECMGLL
+1385 IELAAL
-1398 SSTLLDFYLKTIGA
+1398 SESLVVDFYVKTVRA
-1412 QNLNRSRFD
+1412 SNLSISRIEA
-1421 SFPLGIESKF
+1421 FPLGIDDRFKNALF
-1431 LTSLYARTLLL
+1431 VRVLLL
-1442 NCLTSAYSNLWENMW
+1442 NCLTNAYATLWERMW
-1457 KNDYT
+1457 NNEFTLDK
-1462 KEVWSKND
+1462 WSSED
-1470 TRLKDFTLLHQ
+1470 SRLKSFSSLNSN
-1481 HWSWE
+1481 WSYD
-1486 IPLRNFY
+1486 IPLRNYY
-1493 ERRLALVEID
+1493 ERRMALIEID
-1503 VIVAMALGLEL
+1503 VISALALGLSLE
-1514 KDLEMI
+1514 DLEMI
-1520 YTIQFPVLQQNE
+1520 YIIQFPVLQQNE
-1532 EDTWYDQ
+1532 DDTWYDQ
-1539 KGNIV
+1539 KGNII
-1544 FTCSKGLVGIG
+1544 FTCSKGLTGVG
-1555 LDRKDWENIKDQK
+1555 LERKQWELIRHQK
-1568 EGETYVHT
+1568 NGETYIHT
-1576 IDPAKSE
+1576 IDPARSE

-1588 HVTYYAPYTKC
+1588 QVTYYAPYTKC

>member
-690 KAYDESELCKAERTK
+690 KAYDESELCKTERTK
-705 YVNTEWWTKAPH
+705 YVNTEWWTKSPH
-717 LLHFSKERKKIVR
+717 LLHFSKERKKIIR
-730 KVNEIYHFLVPDKNM
+730 KVNEIYHFLLPDKNM
-745 LGVLKIAE
+745 LGVLKISE

-758 PEKAKAM
+758 PEKAKKM

-776 TKEETLI
+776 TKEETVI

-791 DKLISDYIVYQEKI
+791 DKLISDYIQYQEKV

-819 TYHNAAISMFSDKQA
+819 SYQNFAISHFNDKQA
-834 LIDSRNA
+834 LVDSRNA

-856 CSLWFWEYEDSIL
+856 CSLWFWEYEDSAL
-869 LPQNRADYWLDIQ
+869 LPEDRMNYWLDIQ
-882 GIIGLSF
+882 GIIGLNM
-889 SSAPAPKAPVVT
+889 SSTPQSKPEESKEV
-901 ETLPDLFAQDEEPQL
+901 LPDLFATEE
-916 DEEEETVYTRQDAKE
+916 DNTEEEEVVYTRQDADD
-931 ILEKYKSDSVL
+931 IMSKYKSRATLLDEV
-942 FEESGRIPI
+942 EENFRIPI
-951 VQKLADRYHFFH
+951 VQKLAERYHFFH

-993 ESDIIA
+993 EKDIIS
-999 ERYPEISI
+999 EKFPEVSI
-1007 RKVSAPQAR
+1007 RKVTPIQIKNTKLGLLESNKFINHLYNSEIREITCSA
-1016 SMRDS
+1016 
-1021 LFAEN
+1021 L
-1026 LALKNIYQSE
+1026 
-1036 EIENICCGT
+1036 
-1045 FMNASCNYPLLVG
+1045 FMNGYSNYPLLIG

-1063 YKCVLENGFY
+1063 YKCILENGFY
-1073 MISPIGYMGLLHPE
+1073 LLSNSGYMGLLHPE
-1087 TVYDDPKGQPLRK
+1087 TIYDDPNGQPLRCVL
-1100 EIYKRLRYHFQY
+1100 YNRLKYHFQY
-1112 QNALNLFAEVAHRER
+1112 TNELQLFAEIDHHTK
-1127 YGTSI
+1127 YGCHIYESEKTIPAFKSI
-1132 YGYHREYTSFDSIN
+1132 H
-1146 NLFHPMTIDLCY
+1146 NLFHPSTIDGCFV
-1158 SHDGCGK
+1158 HDGSGLCPGLK
-1165 CGGIKVN
+1165 EN
-1172 GDWNLSGH
+1172 GRWCTASH
-1180 KERIIHYN
+1180 KDRVVDIS
-1188 EENLTVLRDTFEDST
+1188 EEELRVLATTFEDD
-1203 ADWSTVKLTSIHS
+1203 ADWHSAKLVSIHAKG
-1216 SQIIDIFKRIS
+1216 IFHILKNFSGFPNHIRDLKRIIR
-1227 LFKKHVR
+1227 VGW
-1234 DYEYINTEGL
+1234 D
-1244 HEANAVDAGI
+1244 EANAVKAGTI
-1254 MTRETKEAAID
+1254 IPQIYMPAPMTKE
-1265 SYEVIY
+1265 VIL
-1271 SGPHFFISTPTYKT
+1271 SGPHFFVANPCYKT
-1285 PRSKCINKADYD
+1285 PYKNYKSNGDYSVFDLTKPDSYFIRTLYKPGISINEFSS
-1297 TINQTL
+1297 L
-1303 ISADYIQRTN
+1303 ISGFDN
-1313 YVPRISVPE
+1313 
-1322 YKNLFQG
+1322 NLSIGSDWF
-1329 FPVAKDSNGNN
+1329 
-1340 ICEPWIDYYKIA
+1340 DYYKIA
-1352 CRKMLNQAGERT
+1352 FRKMLGPAAERT
-1364 LTGCIL
+1364 LIGAII
-1370 PPKVSHI
+1370 PPKHSHV
-1377 NGAISFVF
+1377 GGVISLTV
-1385 KKREYMIECMGLL
+1385 ENYDDLL
-1398 SSTLLDFYLKTIGA
+1398 EISALTSSVVLDFYMKTIGS
-1412 QNLNRSRFD
+1412 QNLYESRLS
-1421 SFPLGIESKF
+1421 SFPCGVDKKYHAALFSRILR
-1431 LTSLYARTLLL
+1431 LTCLNEHYADLWRNTWKD
-1442 NCLTSAYSNLWENMW
+1442 NYSNEA
-1457 KNDYT
+1457 
-1462 KEVWSKND
+1462 WSLDD
-1470 TRLKDFTLLHQ
+1470 TRLSAYENLSAEFKLNNA
-1481 HWSWE
+1481 
-1486 IPLRNFY
+1486 LRTYY
-1493 ERRLALVEID
+1493 ERRYALIELD
-1503 VIVAMALGLEL
+1503 VISAMALGLSRS
-1514 KDLEMI
+1514 DLEMI
-1520 YTIQFPVLQQNE
+1520 YRIQFPVMQQYE
-1532 EDTWYDQ
+1532 SDTWYDQ

-1544 FTCSKGLVGIG
+1544 FTCSKGLTGVG
-1555 LDRKDWENIKDQK
+1555 LDRKQWEQIRNQK
-1568 EGETYVHT
+1568 EDETYVHT

-1588 HVTYYAPYTKC
+1588 QVTYYAPYTKC

>member
-243 ASIAKFKDYY
+243 ASISKFKDYY

-690 KAYDESELCKAERTK
+690 KAYDESELCKTERTK

-717 LLHFSKERKKIVR
+717 LLHFSKERKKIIR
-730 KVNEIYHFLVPDKNM
+730 KVNEIYHFLLPDKNM
-745 LGVLKIAE
+745 LGVLKISE

-758 PEKAKAM
+758 PEKAKKM

-776 TKEETLI
+776 TKEETVI

-791 DKLISDYIVYQEKI
+791 DKLISDYIQYQEKV

-819 TYHNAAISMFSDKQA
+819 SYQNFAISHFNDKQA
-834 LIDSRNA
+834 LVDSRNA

-856 CSLWFWEYEDSIL
+856 CSLWFWEYEDSAL
-869 LPQNRADYWLDIQ
+869 LPEDRMNYWLDIQ
-882 GIIGLSF
+882 GIIGLNM
-889 SSAPAPKAPVVT
+889 SSTPQSKPEESKEV
-901 ETLPDLFAQDEEPQL
+901 LPDLFATEE
-916 DEEEETVYTRQDAKE
+916 DNTEEEEVVYTRQDADD
-931 ILEKYKSDSVL
+931 IMSKYKSRATLLDEV
-942 FEESGRIPI
+942 EENFRIPI
-951 VQKLADRYHFFH
+951 VQKLAERYHFFH

-978 DVIVGNPPWLKLEFD
+978 DVIVGNPPWIMLGFD
-993 ESDIIA
+993 ESSIIGDI
-999 ERYPEISI
+999 YPEYAIRSISAAEVN
-1007 RKVSAPQAR
+1007 KLKTSLL
-1016 SMRDS
+1016 DS
-1021 LFAEN
+1021 N
-1026 LALKNIYQSE
+1026 LTLKRIYNSE
-1036 EIENICCGT
+1036 EVET
-1045 FMNASCNYPLLVG
+1045 FCSATYIGGYCNYPLLTG
-1058 QQTNL
+1058 QKANL
-1063 YKCVLENGFY
+1063 YKCIVENGLNLLSYNGF
-1073 MISPIGYMGLLHPE
+1073 MGLLHPDSIYE
-1087 TVYDDPKGQPLRK
+1087 DPKGQPLREK
-1100 EIYKRLRYHFQY
+1100 IYPQLKYHFQY
-1112 QNALNLFAEVAHRER
+1112 HNELSLFSEIHHSTK
-1127 YGTSI
+1127 YSSSI
-1132 YGYHREYTSFDSIN
+1132 YKGTAESIDFLSIC
-1146 NLFHPMTIDLCY
+1146 NLFHPTTV
-1158 SHDGCGK
+1158 DGCF
-1165 CGGIKVN
+1165 IHI
-1172 GDWNLSGH
+1172 GDGQCPGL
-1180 KERIIHYN
+1180 KENNKWCTRSHQDRIVHFTEN
-1188 EENLTVLRDTFEDST
+1188 ELKIVANVFEDG
-1203 ADWSTVKLTSIHS
+1203 ADYKSAKLVNMHNRKVLGILRKLAEFSHHVADYDSIVSFGFDEAASVKKGFIYKEN
-1216 SQIIDIFKRIS
+1216 IAANYN
-1227 LFKKHVR
+1227 
-1234 DYEYINTEGL
+1234 DYEF
-1244 HEANAVDAGI
+1244 
-1254 MTRETKEAAID
+1254 
-1265 SYEVIY
+1265 IY
-1271 SGPHFFISTPTYKT
+1271 SGPHIYVANAMYKT
-1285 PRSKCINKADYD
+1285 PRKSCILNSDYD
-1297 TINQTL
+1297 TVD
-1303 ISADYIQRTN
+1303 ISSIPDDYL
-1313 YVPRISVPE
+1313 PRSNFKPRLSIPE
-1322 YKNLFQG
+1322 YICFHKGFLNKNGEYDNL
-1329 FPVAKDSNGNN
+1329 
-1340 ICEPWIDYYKIA
+1340 IDYY
-1352 CRKMLNQAGERT
+1352 RLGFREYVGSTSERT
-1364 LTGCIL
+1364 LTGAIIL
-1370 PPKVSHI
+1370 PKCDHIGSVVSVTFR
-1377 NGAISFVF
+1377 NYQ
-1385 KKREYMIECMGLL
+1385 EMIELAGLTA
-1398 SSTLLDFYLKTIGA
+1398 SIVLDFYIKATGTSHIK
-1412 QNLNRSRFD
+1412 QNRINA
-1421 SFPLGIESKF
+1421 FPLGIDKKF
-1431 LTSLYARTLLL
+1431 KKHISLRALML
-1442 NCLTSAYSNLWENMW
+1442 NCISSHYSTLWSDMW
-1457 KNDYT
+1457 SEEYKQDS
-1462 KEVWSKND
+1462 WSISD
-1470 TRLKDFTLLHQ
+1470 MRLKDLSVLDKKWNKTIKLSNYF
-1481 HWSWE
+1481 
-1486 IPLRNFY
+1486 
-1493 ERRLALVEID
+1493 ERRYALIEID
-1503 VIVAMALGLEL
+1503 VLAAMALGLSL
-1514 KDLEMI
+1514 NDLELM
-1520 YTIQFPVLQQNE
+1520 YSIQFPVLQQNE

-1544 FTCSKGLVGIG
+1544 FTCSKGLTGVG
-1555 LDRKDWENIKDQK
+1555 LDRKQWELIRDQK

-1588 HVTYYAPYTKC
+1588 QVTYYAPYTKC

>member
-243 ASIAKFKDYY
+243 ASISKFKDYY

-690 KAYDESELCKAERTK
+690 KAYDESELCKTERTK
-705 YVNTEWWTKAPH
+705 YVNTEWWTKSPH
-717 LLHFSKERKKIVR
+717 LLHFSKERKKIIR
-730 KVNEIYHFLVPDKNM
+730 KVNEIYHFLLPDKNM
-745 LGVLKIAE
+745 LGVLKISE

-758 PEKAKAM
+758 PEKAKKM
-765 AAILKEWTKPI
+765 ATILKEWTKPI
-776 TKEETLI
+776 TKEETVI

-791 DKLISDYIVYQEKI
+791 DKLICDYIQYQEKV

-819 TYHNAAISMFSDKQA
+819 SYQNFAISHFNDKQA
-834 LIDSRNA
+834 LVDSRNA

-856 CSLWFWEYEDSIL
+856 CSLWFWEYEDSAL
-869 LPQNRADYWLDIQ
+869 LPEDRMNYWLDIQ
-882 GIIGLSF
+882 GIIGLNM
-889 SSAPAPKAPVVT
+889 SSTPQSKPEESKEV
-901 ETLPDLFAQDEEPQL
+901 LPDLFAAEE
-916 DEEEETVYTRQDAKE
+916 DNKEEEEVVYTRQDADD
-931 ILEKYKSDSVL
+931 IMSKYKSRATLLDEV
-942 FEESGRIPI
+942 EENFRIPI
-951 VQKLADRYHFFH
+951 VQKLAERYHFFH

-978 DVIVGNPPWLKLEFD
+978 DVIVGNPPWVNIDFD
-993 ESDIIA
+993 EEGIVS
-999 ERYPEISI
+999 EKYPEVSI
-1007 RKVSAPQAR
+1007 RKLSSPEIRSKREQFFNEISLKQAYFKELTEVSCE
-1016 SMRDS
+1016 SIFIGS
-1021 LFAEN
+1021 TVNYEL
-1026 LALKNIYQSE
+1026 LK
-1036 EIENICCGT
+1036 
-1045 FMNASCNYPLLVG
+1045 G
-1058 QQTNL
+1058 QRGNL
-1063 YKCVLENGFY
+1063 YKCVLVNSFTNSSDNGY
-1073 MISPIGYMGLLHPE
+1073 IGLLHPE
-1087 TVYDDPKGQPLRK
+1087 SILVDPNGQLLR
-1100 EIYKRLRYHFQY
+1100 ETIYKRLRYHFQY
-1112 QNALNLFAEVAHRER
+1112 INELQLFAEVHHCTK
-1127 YGTSI
+1127 YGCLIYEKEKEAPYFLSI
-1132 YGYHREYTSFDSIN
+1132 H
-1146 NLFHPMTIDLCY
+1146 NLFHPTTID
-1158 SHDGCGK
+1158 GCFIHQGEGV
-1165 CGGIKVN
+1165 CPGIKEN
-1172 GDWNLSGH
+1172 GKWCVSSHRDRIVKFTEKELQILS
-1180 KERIIHYN
+1180 
-1188 EENLTVLRDTFEDST
+1188 TTFEDGT
-1203 ADWSTVKLTSIHS
+1203 NPCQVKLVAIHS
-1216 SQIIDIFKRIS
+1216 QAIISVLDSLSNFKTTFKDYNGFITQGFNETIDINKGTIARKTCYPN
-1227 LFKKHVR
+1227 LDR
-1234 DYEYINTEGL
+1234 YE
-1244 HEANAVDAGI
+1244 
-1254 MTRETKEAAID
+1254 M
-1265 SYEVIY
+1265 IY
-1271 SGPHFFISTPTYKT
+1271 CGPNIYVSNPAYKT
-1285 PRSKCINKADYD
+1285 PRSICKVNLDYD
-1297 TINQTL
+1297 TINFTNENNIIL
-1303 ISADYIQRTN
+1303 SRTN
-1313 YVPRISVPE
+1313 YIPRLGINE
-1322 YKNLFQG
+1322 YKQSIIN
-1329 FPVAKDSNGNN
+1329 PADNPSKH
-1340 ICEPWIDYYKIA
+1340 WIDRYKLGF
-1352 CRKMLNQAGERT
+1352 RKMIPLTTERS
-1364 LTGCIL
+1364 LIGAIL
-1370 PPKVSHI
+1370 PPKTSHI
-1377 NGAISFVF
+1377 GGIISITFNND
-1385 KKREYMIECMGLL
+1385 IELIEATGLA
-1398 SSTLLDFYLKTIGA
+1398 SSLVLDFYIKTIGA
-1412 QNLNRSRFD
+1412 SNLYEDRMCA
-1421 SFPLGIESKF
+1421 FPLGIHKKF
-1431 LTSLYARTLLL
+1431 HKSLYSRTLLL
-1442 NCLTSAYSNLWENMW
+1442 NCVSKQYSTLWENYW
-1457 KNDYT
+1457 KEGYSTEEWSQRDNRLSSFKNRST
-1462 KEVWSKND
+1462 KWTSD
-1470 TRLKDFTLLHQ
+1470 SPLK
-1481 HWSWE
+1481 
-1486 IPLRNFY
+1486 NFY

-1503 VIVAMALGLEL
+1503 VICAMALGLKLNEL
-1514 KDLEMI
+1514 EILYEL
-1520 YTIQFPVLQQNE
+1520 QFPVLNQNE
-1532 EDTWYDQ
+1532 DDTWYDI
-1539 KGNIV
+1539 KGDIV
-1544 FTCSKGLVGIG
+1544 FTCSRGLVGIG
-1555 LDRKDWENIKDQK
+1555 LDRKEWELIRNQK

-1583 LYGGQ
+1583 LYSGQ
-1588 HVTYYAPYTKC
+1588 QVTYYAPYTKC

>member
-690 KAYDESELCKAERTK
+690 KAYDESELCKTERTK

-717 LLHFSKERKKIVR
+717 LLHFSKERKKIIR
-730 KVNEIYHFLVPDKNM
+730 KVNEIYHFLLPDKNM
-745 LGVLKIAE
+745 LGVLKISE

-758 PEKAKAM
+758 PEKAKKM

-776 TKEETLI
+776 TKEETVI

-791 DKLISDYIVYQEKI
+791 DKLISDYIQYQEKV

-819 TYHNAAISMFSDKQA
+819 SYQNFAISHFNDKQA
-834 LIDSRNA
+834 LVDSRNA

-856 CSLWFWEYEDSIL
+856 CSLWFWEYEDSAL
-869 LPQNRADYWLDIQ
+869 LPEDRMNYWLDIQ
-882 GIIGLSF
+882 GIIGLNM
-889 SSAPAPKAPVVT
+889 SSTPQSKPEESKEV
-901 ETLPDLFAQDEEPQL
+901 LPDLFAAEE
-916 DEEEETVYTRQDAKE
+916 DNIEEEEVVYTRQDADD
-931 ILEKYKSDSVL
+931 IMSKYKSRATLLDEV
-942 FEESGRIPI
+942 EENFRIPI
-951 VQKLADRYHFFH
+951 VQKLAERYHFFH

-993 ESDIIA
+993 EKDIIS
-999 ERYPEISI
+999 EKNPEVSI
-1007 RKVSAPQAR
+1007 KSVSAPRVRQIKEELF
-1016 SMRDS
+1016 SNNTYLKS
-1021 LFAEN
+1021 LYFNELSEN
-1026 LALKNIYQSE
+1026 MCQTI
-1036 EIENICCGT
+1036 
-1045 FMNASCNYPLLVG
+1045 FMTACSNYPNLIG

-1063 YKCVLENGFY
+1063 YKAILVNSFSCLSENGY
-1073 MISPIGYMGLLHPE
+1073 IGMLHPE
-1087 TVYDDPKGQPLRK
+1087 SIYEEPRGQKLR
-1100 EIYKRLRYHFQY
+1100 EYIYPRLRYHFQY
-1112 QNALNLFAEVAHRER
+1112 HNELQLFAEIHHSTK
-1127 YGTSI
+1127 YGTQVYGGQQEKIEFLSI
-1132 YGYHREYTSFDSIN
+1132 H
-1146 NLFHPMTIDLCY
+1146 NLFHPSTIDLCFI
-1158 SHDGCGK
+1158 HDGNGECPGLKENGK
-1165 CGGIKVN
+1165 WCTRAHKDRIVHFTDN
-1172 GDWNLSGH
+1172 ELRVLSQ
-1180 KERIIHYN
+1180 
-1188 EENLTVLRDTFEDST
+1188 TFEEGENWESVT
-1203 ADWSTVKLTSIHS
+1203 LSSIHS
-1216 SQIIDIFKRIS
+1216 TSIIGILSRLSGFS
-1227 LFKKHVR
+1227 KHVR
-1234 DYEYINTEGL
+1234 DYESRITVALNETTD
-1244 HEANAVDAGI
+1244 VDRNI
-1254 MTRETKEAAID
+1254 IKRETCIPNFSE
-1265 SYEVIY
+1265 SQLIY
-1271 SGPHFFISTPTYKT
+1271 SGPHIQMANPIAKT
-1285 PRSKCINKADYD
+1285 PRPTCSLSSDYD
-1297 TINQTL
+1297 VLDLNK
-1303 ISADYIQRTN
+1303 ISEDYIPLTN
-1313 YVPRISVPE
+1313 YIPACSLKEFHE
-1322 YKNLFQG
+1322 YIQG
-1329 FPVAKDSNGNN
+1329 FIINYDHTGSPVYDL
-1340 ICEPWIDYYKIA
+1340 WIDYYRIGFREFVGA
-1352 CRKMLNQAGERT
+1352 NSERT
-1364 LTGCIL
+1364 LIGAIL
-1370 PPKVSHI
+1370 PKNCSH
-1377 NGAISFVF
+1377 
-1385 KKREYMIECMGLL
+1385 
-1398 SSTLLDFYLKTIGA
+1398 
-1412 QNLNRSRFD
+1412 
-1421 SFPLGIESKF
+1421 
-1431 LTSLYARTLLL
+1431 
-1442 NCLTSAYSNLWENMW
+1442 
-1457 KNDYT
+1457 
-1462 KEVWSKND
+1462 
-1470 TRLKDFTLLHQ
+1470 
-1481 HWSWE
+1481 
-1486 IPLRNFY
+1486 
-1493 ERRLALVEID
+1493 
-1503 VIVAMALGLEL
+1503 
-1514 KDLEMI
+1514 I
-1520 YTIQFPVLQQNE
+1520 YTIDSVAFRDNS
-1532 EDTWYDQ
+1532 
-1539 KGNIV
+1539 I
-1544 FTCSKGLVGIG
+1544 S
-1555 LDRKDWENIKDQK
+1555 
-1568 EGETYVHT
+1568 VH
-1576 IDPAKSE
+1576 
-1583 LYGGQ
+1583 
-1588 HVTYYAPYTKC
+1588 
-1599 DRIEDYRRAWAHF
+1599 
-1612 EKIFKEEE
+1612 

>member
-122 SVLVNGDKTR
+122 SVLVKGDKTR

-690 KAYDESELCKAERTK
+690 KAYDESELCKTERTK

-717 LLHFSKERKKIVR
+717 LLHFSKERKKIIR
-730 KVNEIYHFLVPDKNM
+730 KVNEIYHFLLPDKNM
-745 LGVLKIAE
+745 LGVLKISE

-758 PEKAKAM
+758 PEKAKKM

-776 TKEETLI
+776 TKEETII

-791 DKLISDYIVYQEKI
+791 DKLISDYIQYQEKV

-819 TYHNAAISMFSDKQA
+819 SYQNFAISHFNDKQA
-834 LIDSRNA
+834 LVDSRNA

-856 CSLWFWEYEDSIL
+856 CSLWFWEYEDSAL
-869 LPQNRADYWLDIQ
+869 LPEDRMNYWLDIQ
-882 GIIGLSF
+882 GIIGLNM
-889 SSAPAPKAPVVT
+889 SSTPQSKPEESKEV
-901 ETLPDLFAQDEEPQL
+901 LPDLFATEKDNT
-916 DEEEETVYTRQDAKE
+916 EEEEVVYTRQDADD
-931 ILEKYKSDSVL
+931 IMSKYKSRATLLDEV
-942 FEESGRIPI
+942 EENFRIPI
-951 VQKLADRYHFFH
+951 VQKLAERYHFFH

-993 ESDIIA
+993 ETDIIA
-999 ERYPEISI
+999 QKFPEVVL
-1007 RKVSAPQAR
+1007 RKLSAPKVKELR
-1016 SMRDS
+1016 EYTFSNNS
-1021 LFAEN
+1021 LLQQMYSDELSEN
-1026 LALKNIYQSE
+1026 TCLGIFLNS
-1036 EIENICCGT
+1036 G
-1045 FMNASCNYPLLVG
+1045 SNYPLLVG

-1063 YKCVLENGFY
+1063 YKCILEGGF
-1073 MISPIGYMGLLHPE
+1073 SLLSDKGYLGFLHPE
-1087 TVYDDPKGQPLRK
+1087 SVFDDPRGQNLRK
-1100 EIYKRLRYHFQY
+1100 VLYSRLRYHFQY

-1127 YGTSI
+1127 FGTSI
-1132 YGYHREYTSFDSIN
+1132 YGESGDISFDSIN
-1146 NLFHPMTIDLCY
+1146 NLFHPATIDASY
-1158 SHDGCGK
+1158 SHDGHGK
-1165 CGGIKVN
+1165 CYGIKDNN
-1172 GDWNLSGH
+1172 GWNTQGH
-1180 KERIIHYN
+1180 KNRIVHYTHS
-1188 EENLTVLRDTFEDST
+1188 ELDILAKTFEDGVE
-1203 ADWSTVKLTSIHS
+1203 AEEAKLVCIHQSNIIEIIKKISI
-1216 SQIIDIFKRIS
+1216 FPRR
-1227 LFKKHVR
+1227 VR
-1234 DYEYINTEGL
+1234 DYQEKILSRAIE
-1244 HEANAVDAGI
+1244 
-1254 MTRETKEAAID
+1254 ETGGVEDGTIVRNVKYPVWD
-1265 SYEVIY
+1265 NYEMIY
-1271 SGPHFFISTPTYKT
+1271 SGPHFYVGNPYYKT
-1285 PRSKCINKADYD
+1285 PRRICIEKADYD
-1297 TINQTL
+1297 VLNLEELNLQ
-1303 ISADYIQRTN
+1303 DIQRTN
-1313 YVPRISVPE
+1313 YTPLIDIIS
-1322 YKNLFQG
+1322 YKRLIKG
-1329 FPVAKDSNGNN
+1329 FYIGKDSNGNDLYDN
-1340 ICEPWIDYYKIA
+1340 WIDYYKA
-1352 CRKMLNQAGERT
+1352 CYRNMLPLANERT
-1364 LTGCIL
+1364 LITSII
-1370 PPKVSHI
+1370 PPKSSHI
-1377 NGAISFVF
+1377 HTVHSVVF
-1385 KKREYMIECMGLL
+1385 KNLYNTVEFAGIT
-1398 SSTLLDFYLKTIGA
+1398 SSIVLDFYIKTIGA
-1412 QNLNRSRFD
+1412 ATCTDGRML
-1421 SFPLGIESKF
+1421 SFPMGLNKQYSKR
-1431 LTSLYARTLLL
+1431 LVYRTILL
-1442 NCLTSAYSNLWENMW
+1442 NCLSILYNNLWE
-1457 KNDYT
+1457 T
-1462 KEVWSKND
+1462 VWDDINCND
-1470 TRLKDFTLLHQ
+1470 TWSIQDNRLTDLSSRSRT
-1481 HWSWE
+1481 WTNSS
-1486 IPLRNFY
+1486 PLRNMF
-1493 ERRLALVEID
+1493 ERRQALVEID
-1503 VIVAMALGLEL
+1503 VITAMALGLSCS
-1514 KDLEMI
+1514 DLELM
-1520 YTIQFPVLQQNE
+1520 YTMQFPVLRQNE

-1544 FTCSKGLVGIG
+1544 FTCSKGLTGVG
-1555 LDRKDWENIKDQK
+1555 LDRKQWETICNQK

-1588 HVTYYAPYTKC
+1588 QVTYYAPYTKC

>member
-469 INQLGSVYESLLAY
+469 VNQLGSVYESLLAY

-490 DYIEVHKAND
+490 DYIEVHKAGD

-511 RMGDFHDNE
+511 RMNDFNDNE
-520 ILKKPNGEM
+520 VLKKPNGDI
-529 VVLEKGQF
+529 VVLEKGSF

-563 KYTLKGFVDRLES
+563 KYTLKGFVDKLET

-604 NQVAE
+604 NQVSE

-617 ETGKRIAPH
+617 EPGKRIAPH

-717 LLHFSKERKKIVR
+717 ILHFSKDRKKIVR

-791 DKLISDYIVYQEKI
+791 DKLISDYIVHQEKI

-856 CSLWFWEYEDSIL
+856 CSLWFWEYEDSAL

-889 SSAPAPKAPVVT
+889 SSVPVQKAPVAT
-901 ETLPDLFAQDEEPQL
+901 EVLPNLFAQDEETPV
-916 DEEEETVYTRQDAKE
+916 DEEVETIYTRQDAKE

-993 ESDIIA
+993 EKDIIS
-999 ERYPEISI
+999 EKFPEVSI
-1007 RKVSAPQAR
+1007 RKVSAPDVR
-1016 SMRDS
+1016 RIKTE
-1021 LFAEN
+1021 LFTA
-1026 LALKNIYQSE
+1026 
-1036 EIENICCGT
+1036 
-1045 FMNASCNYPLLVG
+1045 NAQTRFLYEGELEDVTCTGIFLNSCSNYPLLIG

-1063 YKCVLENGFY
+1063 YKCVLTNCMDLASEHNGY
-1073 MISPIGYMGLLHPE
+1073 IGLLTPE
-1087 TVYDDPKGQPLRK
+1087 GIYDDPKGQPLRQ
-1100 EIYKRLRYHFQY
+1100 ELYTRLKYHFQY
-1112 QNALNLFAEVAHRER
+1112 QNELRLFAEVHHHTK
-1127 YGTSI
+1127 YGDQLLGPRS
-1132 YGYHREYTSFDSIN
+1132 SSPCFASLS
-1146 NLFHPMTIDLCY
+1146 NLFHPSTIDSCFT
-1158 SHDGCGK
+1158 HDGNGRCP
-1165 CGGIKVN
+1165 GIKENDKWCTSPHKSRIVN
-1172 GDWNLSGH
+1172 ITD
-1180 KERIIHYN
+1180 
-1188 EENLTVLRDTFEDST
+1188 EELQVLAKTFEDSDEW
-1203 ADWSTVKLTSIHS
+1203 ASTKFVSIHS
-1216 SQIIDIFKRIS
+1216 NEIIKVLKSLSIFGTHI
-1227 LFKKHVR
+1227 R
-1234 DYEYINTEGL
+1234 DYSRITSEGL
-1244 HEANAVDAGI
+1244 HETNAVDEGI
-1254 MTRETKEAAID
+1254 MERFTTEAIND
-1265 SYEVIY
+1265 YDTIY
-1271 SGPHFFISTPTYKT
+1271 SGPHIYVGNPCYKT
-1285 PRSKCINKADYD
+1285 PRKSCILNSDYDCINLQQKKIIRTNYIPKADYIKYKSYISFFKD
-1297 TINQTL
+1297 SDEFWIDQYKVGFRKMMPLTTERSL
-1303 ISADYIQRTN
+1303 ISA
-1313 YVPRISVPE
+1313 
-1322 YKNLFQG
+1322 
-1329 FPVAKDSNGNN
+1329 
-1340 ICEPWIDYYKIA
+1340 
-1352 CRKMLNQAGERT
+1352 
-1364 LTGCIL
+1364 IL
-1370 PPKVSHI
+1370 PPKTSHT
-1377 NGAISFVF
+1377 NGIISLCF
-1385 KKREYMIECMGLL
+1385 KTVKETIECAGLT
-1398 SSTLLDFYLKTIGA
+1398 SSLVLDFYFKTLGS
-1412 QNLNRSRFD
+1412 QNLTEGRLASI
-1421 SFPLGIESKF
+1421 PLGIEDKYYNA
-1431 LTSLYARTLLL
+1431 LAIRTLLL
-1442 NCLTSAYSNLWENMW
+1442 NCISDQFRLIYEDGYKHDFTN
-1457 KNDYT
+1457 YT
-1462 KEVWSKND
+1462 WSIED
-1470 TRLKDFTLLHQ
+1470 SRLKSFIGLNNTWNENSYLK
-1481 HWSWE
+1481 
-1486 IPLRNFY
+1486 NYF
-1493 ERRLALVEID
+1493 ERRQALIEID
-1503 VIVAMALGLEL
+1503 VITAMALGLKL
-1514 KDLEMI
+1514 SDLEMI
-1520 YTIQFPVLQQNE
+1520 YSIQFPVLQQNE
-1532 EDTWYDQ
+1532 NDTWYDTT
-1539 KGNIV
+1539 GNIV
-1544 FTCSKGLVGIG
+1544 FTCSRGLIGVGVERSIW
-1555 LDRKDWENIKDQK
+1555 DTIRHQK

-1576 IDPAKSE
+1576 IDSGKSE

-1588 HVTYYAPYTKC
+1588 QVTYYAPYTKC